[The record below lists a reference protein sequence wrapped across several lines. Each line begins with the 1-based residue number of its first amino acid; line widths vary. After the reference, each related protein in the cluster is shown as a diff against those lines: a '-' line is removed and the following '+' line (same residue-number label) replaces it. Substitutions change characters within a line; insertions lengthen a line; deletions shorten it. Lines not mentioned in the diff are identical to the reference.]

1 MDLRE
6 MLMRR
11 RGKQNRGKPDPPA
24 TVESSSST
32 PPETEASAT
41 STKIAPSSL
50 GAVALRSTNTSQSE
64 QRQRRAQAIELGTI
78 EYCNITPDGRHGD
91 MDAALSL
98 AAATGKPIFANF
110 VEWSG

>member
-1 MDLRE
+1 
-6 MLMRR
+6 MRR
-11 RGKQNRGKPDPPA
+11 RGKQNRKGDGKPDPPA
-24 TVESSSST
+24 TVASSSSAL
-32 PPETEASAT
+32 PETEASAT
-41 STKIAPSSL
+41 STQITPSSL
-50 GAVALRSTNTSQSE
+50 GAVALRSTNTSRSE
-64 QRQRRAQAIELGTI
+64 QRRPQPIELGTI